1 MPITSLA
8 AQLKRLEAPQTNLLI
23 HKKKKASFLFD
34 SKEAARL
41 DRDTFYEIGISG
53 LEELKALNPN
63 FASFETTLFDVT
75 SKGFE
80 RSMET
85 QETNEKLNY
94 HIRNFLVLLSP
105 YFLIKSS
112 HKAIEWLINRYHIHE
127 FNVDDIMF
135 LILPYHETM
144 QFARM
149 LQLIPIQEQV
159 GTWHWLYNV
168 KREGVPLSKIA
179 LLNRTAK
186 DMSFLKFVANMPID
200 AIKIHGN
207 KAHSLATL
215 YGFYCTTVIGGL
227 EYSETITEIHISH
240 LLPSLMAGLSSTVP
254 DFTASTYMIIASL
267 STKACLGEKILHGLF
282 NKICKVEHK
291 KLYSETTLILVL
303 LCQSSLK
310 KVSLPEAALK
320 KLASTDWLLS
330 SLTTLSKQNI
340 LIIPFVVC
348 LLRSAIKLVIQGGE
362 ELKPFV
368 QSLLNQLQLD
378 NSDAQEIFN
387 CLLEE
392 FNEECE
398 ESILC
403 WYSTLVRELEKSFP
417 NVFDVTASRALSAKG
432 SKGAVALETLLG
444 VNISRNDLYEKLVHT
459 NEDVRVSAIKHITK
473 HLEPEQ
479 LGWLRQSLLERFKDD
494 SYRVVKMLLS
504 MPQPLINSLSPEGL
518 FENLI
523 VVISKFSFHLV
534 ILKNAISMLMSMVTP
549 ENLSAFVLAA
559 LPEILPIIKHKVLKD
574 IDIPEFCS
582 FFSTIKR
589 SDEEADPGKIVWS
602 VLAREGVLPPIDN
615 IFTAFEKSLL
625 FTNNSRYWFAM
636 SLMVANS
643 IPAKPDPTRVKKI
656 VNFLLD
662 YLKCHKM
669 CVENDGELLN
679 ENTICQCL
687 NKSKERLPVEGA
699 LYALTVLT
707 SKTLNTQ
714 KHLKSPWFDF
724 NSKGNIFT
732 LFVYK
737 VIHEGIQSQKKQIKK
752 AFSKTQIIFLKNH
765 FPNVETQINFLLN
778 ALIYDSSLGQKC
790 ISLIEDIIRNDE
802 SLLSTLIKQ
811 DSAVVPA
818 LMMLLGSKDEPVR
831 TGVINIIQ
839 IITGSLANEFYRPLL
854 DELAAFAI
862 ELKLD
867 HEQIV
872 IFAYSHLSPVKEI
885 SSMLSTSKRESFR
898 QVLTTLLS
906 TITSVSTPM
915 YIKAKLLQILEFV
928 QSEELFY
935 ELLPLAM
942 ELLNETKTLSEVEST
957 VLSFILKRFNPQI
970 INCVNEPKIWDFLAK
985 GFSDHRMQMDDS
997 EAGKKICPAAVLMN
1011 QISRDLFE
1019 NMPEPK
1025 MENQEK
1031 LLCLIITNITD
1042 SENAQVISA
1051 CASLFKRIA
1060 IDCKILV
1067 SLLYPMITVQAPL
1080 LAEKKGLRPRL
1091 RKSIAAI
1098 PSLEILESLEWKKG
1112 VCLLEM
1118 TQNKKK
1124 LTSINL
1130 LLPVL
1135 FNILKKCL
1143 QFEEQGPVEYNK
1155 QLVLSSILHC
1165 CERLTEKSENIV
1177 LSQETLHVDL
1187 VVDCLRASH
1196 NPQTHHHALLTLTYI
1211 AHLIPEQVLHNIM
1224 AIFTFIGSSVLRQD
1238 DAYSFQIIA
1247 KVIDTII
1254 PVLIKTSSHQELEL
1268 SVCNVIRVFVAALL
1282 DVPEHR
1288 RIPVMRKLMVT
1299 LEDGKY
1305 LWIFLLLVFE
1315 SQVLRP
1321 TTQST
1326 ELSNFGLQENT
1337 VLPKK
1342 LDIALQICGEF
1353 PPPVILLTCHK
1364 LLLHVSALPN
1374 NKDDKNVQKVKDN
1387 LILSIFNVNDN
1398 TGKQLR
1404 HYKYTLVMFM
1414 SYLLSSNTFVLQI
1427 AELAEDESESLE
1439 GLFEVILEQN
1449 LIYIRSVLKQV
1460 ELSSGQPT
1468 AKYWKAVLNQ
1478 TYDILDKINALLPT
1492 AMFLRVVKSLMNNE
1506 LEAIRR
1512 KAIELLGWRLQQPR
1526 PVPTEVLIGLLKP
1539 LRLCLDTIS
1548 PQEVSQDVQLT
1559 QQTALLAMKLMAR
1572 HLAHIYKDEFKMV
1585 LVKLSGII
1593 SLEFPPNWALIGSLV
1608 LCIGELTTALKAH
1621 SLFQLQVFMPAIIK
1635 QLQNHRKEEG
1645 NELLLLSIVT
1655 SVQKIVDCLVLFISP
1670 YIDSLLYELSLL
1682 SAKFS
1687 GEQQESPKSHLVQK
1701 LKMIRQKLSSE
1712 TPNRVLVPA
1721 VSTCFTK
1728 LIKHNAFSGVSP
1740 LMSILSESITSSSD
1754 LTVEM
1759 TNFFLTAL
1767 QFRANFPELPLD
1779 QIESVETP
1787 VISSLTVMVLKLS
1800 EAAFRPLYH
1809 KLYDWAVRNTDQT
1822 ERAITFYRLSG
1833 KIAESLKNLF
1843 NLFAGIF
1850 VANCSEL
1857 LEQIISSKQKEE
1869 CYAVFEGEFGEEKTC
1884 LLLDCILKTLLTI
1897 FTYDSQNFITK
1908 ERFNNLVHPLV
1919 NQLEN
1924 EVGGVEMW
1932 KERCEKLLTP
1942 CIAQMSTSTSD
1953 DSLWKQL
1960 NNQVLLKTRHEK
1972 SHVRLAALRTI
1983 CKLAEKLG
1991 EDFLPLLPETVPCL
2005 AELLEDDEEEVEK
2018 ECQRVVNEME
2028 VILGEPI
2035 QKYF

>member
-1 MPITSLA
+1 MERGKEKNLLMKNTIKTVNEIISESEQRIVIGIDQYSNFKILEIESKIKGPDASVMKCKIERRPLDPICWVLEVYFIFNQGETINTLTYSQETEKYPKQIKSCTEKRISYMTVEADRALLEARLLSKPMGSVVTQKCRNHISKCLKEKVDEAKENAASRISTFRLRHGHLVHFADSHSGKTTISAVQSPYPWSSPWPGEKRKKVDNPEMKFERRITRCVVALPLIQRKIRGNVGCIELRSSRIILLLKNLMQSIPCLAAMPITSLA

-41 DRDTFYEIGISG
+41 DRDTFYEI
-53 LEELKALNPN
+53 ELKALNPN

-559 LPEILPIIKHKVLKD
+559 LPEILPIIKHK
-574 IDIPEFCS
+574 
-582 FFSTIKR
+582 
-589 SDEEADPGKIVWS
+589 
-602 VLAREGVLPPIDN
+602 
-615 IFTAFEKSLL
+615 
-625 FTNNSRYWFAM
+625 
-636 SLMVANS
+636 
-643 IPAKPDPTRVKKI
+643 
-656 VNFLLD
+656 
-662 YLKCHKM
+662 M

-699 LYALTVLT
+699 L
-707 SKTLNTQ
+707 
-714 KHLKSPWFDF
+714 
-724 NSKGNIFT
+724 
-732 LFVYK
+732 
-737 VIHEGIQSQKKQIKK
+737 
-752 AFSKTQIIFLKNH
+752 
-765 FPNVETQINFLLN
+765 
-778 ALIYDSSLGQKC
+778 
-790 ISLIEDIIRNDE
+790 
-802 SLLSTLIKQ
+802 
-811 DSAVVPA
+811 
-818 LMMLLGSKDEPVR
+818 
-831 TGVINIIQ
+831 
-839 IITGSLANEFYRPLL
+839 
-854 DELAAFAI
+854 
-862 ELKLD
+862 
-867 HEQIV
+867 QIV

-1353 PPPVILLTCHK
+1353 PPP
-1364 LLLHVSALPN
+1364 
-1374 NKDDKNVQKVKDN
+1374 
-1387 LILSIFNVNDN
+1387 
-1398 TGKQLR
+1398 
-1404 HYKYTLVMFM
+1404 
-1414 SYLLSSNTFVLQI
+1414 I